1 MERMDLKR
9 KIMLLKLYESYW
21 LMLPSEIRE
30 YILVFKISQDVIE
43 MRKKEQTVMLCKEI
57 VKRHQLK
64 EAWGLGPVRCR
75 ILKCKHCTEGVLG
88 KIPPHFKFCHY
99 ILHFKFCG
107 VYTDLSNVKKVVFL
121 GHDIPGALQR
131 VKHVKSFL

>member
-1 MERMDLKR
+1 MSRMDMRR
-9 KIMLLKLYESYW
+9 KLLLMKSYKSYW
-21 LMLPSEIRE
+21 LMLPAEIQE
-30 YILVFKISQDVIE
+30 QIMIFKISQDVIE

-64 EAWGLGPVRCR
+64 EAWGLGPIRCR

-88 KIPPHFKFCHY
+88 KIPPHFK
-99 ILHFKFCG
+99 FKFCG

-131 VKHVKSFL
+131 VNHVKSFL